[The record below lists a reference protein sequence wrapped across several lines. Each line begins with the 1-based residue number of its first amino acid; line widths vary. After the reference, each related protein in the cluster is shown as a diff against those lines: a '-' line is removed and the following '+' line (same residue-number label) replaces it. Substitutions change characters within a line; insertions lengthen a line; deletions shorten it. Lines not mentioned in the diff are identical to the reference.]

1 MYSKTAVILGN
12 GESRKGIDYR
22 KEYPDA
28 VVYGCNGAYREDV
41 DRLVCVDVYM
51 QHLIYESGY
60 CRYNVCY
67 FNEWEPID
75 GIIVESIAQSIGLP
89 IKQNEPT
96 DMACVRGDSKNTY
109 VTWLSEDKVVPI
121 PDIEI
126 SSGSRELLLALETD
140 EFDKVILLGFDGVGS
155 DNIYKDTR
163 GYENSIPLDHWVEER
178 QNIMNQFK
186 YVEVIERC

>member
-1 MYSKTAVILGN
+1 MSKTAVILGN

-60 CRYNVCY
+60 CKNNVCY
-67 FNEWEPID
+67 FNEWDPID
-75 GIIVESIAQSIGLP
+75 AIVVESLIEYIGLP
-89 IKQNEPT
+89 VIQNRPT
-96 DMACVRGDSKNTY
+96 DIACVRGDSKNTY
-109 VTWLSEDKVVPI
+109 VTWLSEDKIVPI

-126 SSGSRELLLALETD
+126 SSGSRALLLALESD
-140 EFDKVILLGFDGVGS
+140 EFDKVVLLGFDGIGS
-155 DNIYKDTR
+155 DNIYKNTC
-163 GYENSIPLDHWVEER
+163 GYENSYPLRHWENER
-178 QNIMNQFK
+178 KEIISKFD
-186 YVEVIERC
+186 YIEVIEK